1 MEVFVGL
8 FTEGV
13 FAVITFSFVFH
24 ISTGVDSGNDMV
36 RESDF
41 FGGATKRTSIFSR
54 KSSGVSSIDDNLA
67 GGFLDS
73 FPDIFPGSGV

>member
-8 FTEGV
+8 FTESV

-24 ISTGVDSGNDMV
+24 ISTGVDGRDDMI

-41 FGGATKRTSIFSR
+41 FGGTAKGAGVFCRE
-54 KSSGVSSIDDNLA
+54 SSGMGGINNDLA
-67 GGFLDS
+67 SGFLDS
-73 FPDIFPGSGV
+73 FPDIFPGGGV